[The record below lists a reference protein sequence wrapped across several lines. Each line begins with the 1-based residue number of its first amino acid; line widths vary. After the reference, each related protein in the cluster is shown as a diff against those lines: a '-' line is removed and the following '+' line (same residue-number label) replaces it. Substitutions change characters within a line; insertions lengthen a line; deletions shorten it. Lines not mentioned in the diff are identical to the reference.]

1 MCTDKTRFSFASKSL
16 AWLHNAGTERSF
28 DTLGDYFNGLVNS
41 MTKQARLRASNK
53 KTTNKTRGIMNHF
66 TASQHWYSWWAK
78 WGLQK
83 PTPVRLSHAA
93 SVFHLLWLTAGRLP
107 LFLRRQVLRLYC
119 CWFLKPGAVLWPWGT
134 NRRWG
139 LKLPWEWFW
148 PWRPLSWLCLKP
160 NLFGSSEPWEL
171 DLKV

>member
-1 MCTDKTRFSFASKSL
+1 MLAQSDHSTPWETTSMDLWIPWQSRLVFESL
-16 AWLHNAGTERSF
+16 QQKN
-28 DTLGDYFNGLVNS
+28 N
-41 MTKQARLRASNK
+41 NK
-53 KTTNKTRGIMNHF
+53 KTRCIMNHF

-93 SVFHLLWLTAGRLP
+93 SVFHLLWLRAGRLP

-148 PWRPLSWLCLKP
+148 PWRPQPWLCLKP
-160 NLFGSSEPWEL
+160 NLFSSSGPWEL